1 MGGEGEDGVL
11 TEHLWTAW
19 QDLVATVTGVIPRL
33 VMGVVIAVVL
43 VLVAR
48 AIRRLA
54 AVACRRAQVDT
65 LAGSLGLTALVAR
78 LGVRQ
83 PASEWIPG
91 LIYAGVLLLFTQ
103 TGATV
108 LGLTPIADSIR
119 AFFAYL
125 PNVIAAIGVLLAG
138 SAAADFAGT
147 AVRRSA
153 EDSGIDLAPTLG
165 SMTSGLILFVPGI
178 MALAQLRIDTEMI
191 RIVTICALGG
201 IALAFGL
208 SLGLGS
214 RDVTRNM
221 IAGFYARKVLRPGD
235 RVTIGQRTG
244 TLVMITPTQTVLQTD
259 DRQEEVAVSNAVF
272 LDGPDGVAFVPA
284 EPGARE

>member
-1 MGGEGEDGVL
+1 ML
-11 TEHLWTAW
+11 SEHLRTAW
-19 QDLVATVTGVIPRL
+19 QDLVAMVTGVLPRI

-43 VLVAR
+43 VLAAK
-48 AIRRLA
+48 AIRRLTA
-54 AVACRRAQVDT
+54 ATCRRAQVDT
-65 LAGSLGLTALVAR
+65 LAATLGLTPLVAK

-83 PASEWIPG
+83 PASEWIPS
-91 LIYAGVLLLFTQ
+91 LVYAGVLLLFAQ

-108 LGLTPIADSIR
+108 LGLQPIADSIR

-165 SMTSGLILFVPGI
+165 SMASGLILFVTGI
-178 MALAQLRIDTEMI
+178 MALAQLQIDTEMI

-208 SLGLGS
+208 SIGLGS

-244 TLVMITPTQTVLQTD
+244 TLVMITPTQTVLQGPAD
-259 DRQEEVAVSNAVF
+259 EEVAVSNGVF
-272 LDGPDGVAFVPA
+272 LDSAAGVAFVPT
-284 EPGARE
+284 EPTPGE

>member
-1 MGGEGEDGVL
+1 ML
-11 TEHLWTAW
+11 TEHLRTAW

-33 VMGVVIAVVL
+33 VMGVVIAIAL
-43 VLVAR
+43 LLAAR

-65 LAGSLGLTALVAR
+65 LATSLGLTPLVAR

-91 LIYAGVLLLFTQ
+91 LVYAAVLLLFTQ

-119 AFFAYL
+119 AFFSYL

-138 SAAADFAGT
+138 SAAAEFAGT

-165 SMTSGLILFVPGI
+165 SMASGLILFVTGI
-178 MALAQLRIDTEMI
+178 MALAQLKIDTEMI

-235 RVTIGQRTG
+235 QVTIGQRTG
-244 TLVMITPTQTVLQTD
+244 TLVMITPTQTVLQAD
-259 DRQEEVAVSNAVF
+259 GQQEIAVSNGVY
-272 LDGPDGVAFVPA
+272 LDSADGVAFVAA
-284 EPGARE
+284 EPGASGSASE

>member
-1 MGGEGEDGVL
+1 MV
-11 TEHLWTAW
+11 TEHLQTAW
-19 QDLVATVTGVIPRL
+19 RDLVAAVTGVLPRIVL
-33 VMGVVIAVVL
+33 GVAIALVL
-43 VLVAR
+43 VLTAR

-54 AVACRRAQVDT
+54 AAACRRAQIDT
-65 LAGSLGLTALVAR
+65 LAGTLGLAALVGR

-83 PASEWIPG
+83 PASEWIPS

-125 PNVIAAIGVLLAG
+125 PNVIAAVGVLLAG

-165 SMTSGLILFVPGI
+165 SMTSGLILFVTGI
-178 MALAQLRIDTEMI
+178 MALAQLKIDTEMI

-214 RDVTRNM
+214 RDVTRTM

-235 RVTIGQRTG
+235 RVTIGERTG
-244 TLVMITPTQTVLQTD
+244 TLVMITPTQTVIQGPA
-259 DRQEEVAVSNAVF
+259 REEIAVSNAVY
-272 LDGPDGVAFVPA
+272 LDSAAGVAFVAA
-284 EPGARE
+284 EAAGDDQAPR

>member
-1 MGGEGEDGVL
+1 ML
-11 TEHLWTAW
+11 TEHLRTAW

-33 VMGVVIAVVL
+33 VMGVVIGIAL
-43 VLVAR
+43 VLAAR
-48 AIRRLA
+48 GIRRLA

-165 SMTSGLILFVPGI
+165 SMTSGLILFVTGI

-235 RVTIGQRTG
+235 RVTVGQRTG

-284 EPGARE
+284 EPGAHE

>member
-165 SMTSGLILFVPGI
+165 SMTSGLILFVTGI

-284 EPGARE
+284 EPGAHE

>member
-1 MGGEGEDGVL
+1 ML

-19 QDLVATVTGVIPRL
+19 QDLVATATGVIPRL

-43 VLVAR
+43 VLAAR

-65 LAGSLGLTALVAR
+65 LAASLGLSALVAR

-165 SMTSGLILFVPGI
+165 SMTSGLILFVTGI

-191 RIVTICALGG
+191 RIVTVCALGG

-244 TLVMITPTQTVLQTD
+244 TLVMITPTQTVLQAD